1 MILFVDNLERRGMN
15 RIVPHSSAYKDA
27 FIGIAWNKNQANKST
42 PAEGEVRYKEIY
54 YDTIH
59 VNYFETVESSF

>member
-42 PAEGEVRYKEIY
+42 PAEGEVR
-54 YDTIH
+54 
-59 VNYFETVESSF
+59 